1 MLKNIAV
8 FCGSSLT
15 SPPSYDAVAD
25 RVGRVIARQGRTLI
39 YGSGSG
45 GLMGKVAMG
54 AQKEGGYVIAV
65 NVEVFRDYP
74 YTLDVDEYLVI
85 DTMQNRK
92 LTMIEKSDAC
102 IALPGGM
109 GTLDELTEICCMNQ
123 IGLARNPVG
132 ILNVNG
138 YFDGLLTMLRR
149 AVEDHFMPEADLRA
163 LCVSDDIE
171 TLLRMLDEAAE
182 KSFFRM

>member
-8 FCGSSLT
+8 FCGSSLH
-15 SPPSYDAVAD
+15 SPEKYDAVAD
-25 RVGRVIARQGRTLI
+25 HVGRALARQGRTLV

-74 YTLDVDEYLVI
+74 YTLKTDEYYVI

-92 LTMIEKSDAC
+92 VTMMQKSDAC
-102 IALPGGM
+102 IAPPGGI
-109 GTLDELTEICCMNQ
+109 GTLDELKNTWIAQEKTPCIFMSAINKTNIEKLRNDIYKMVAEIHAGRYPFNNF
-123 IGLARNPVG
+123 LW
-132 ILNVNG
+132 
-138 YFDGLLTMLRR
+138 
-149 AVEDHFMPEADLRA
+149 
-163 LCVSDDIE
+163 
-171 TLLRMLDEAAE
+171 
-182 KSFFRM
+182 

>member
-8 FCGSSLT
+8 FCGSSLH
-15 SPPSYDAVAD
+15 SPEKYDAVAD
-25 RVGRVIARQGRTLI
+25 HVGRALARQGRTLV

-74 YTLDVDEYLVI
+74 YTLKTDEYYVI

-92 LTMIEKSDAC
+92 VTMMQKSDAC
-102 IALPGGM
+102 IALPGGI
-109 GTLDELTEICCMNQ
+109 GTLDELTEVCCANQ
-123 IGLARNPVG
+123 IGLARLPFG
-132 ILNVNG
+132 ILNTDG
-138 YFDGLLTMLRR
+138 YYDGLLAQLRR
-149 AVEDHFMPEADLRA
+149 AVEDRFMSPEDLA
-163 LCVSDDIE
+163 GIQVASDIE
-171 TLLRMLDEAAE
+171 TLLQKLDEAAQE
-182 KSFFRM
+182 KP